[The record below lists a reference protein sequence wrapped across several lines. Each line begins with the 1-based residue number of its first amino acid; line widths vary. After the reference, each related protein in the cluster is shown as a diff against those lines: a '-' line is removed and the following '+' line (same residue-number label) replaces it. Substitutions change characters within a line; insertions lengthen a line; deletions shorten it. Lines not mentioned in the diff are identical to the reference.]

1 MFWLFIIISL
11 IAGAYALYK
20 NYWILLIISIVPFIP
35 PIWYFSQ
42 TPLFKEKPLMLG
54 FILIYLTSVFTLYK
68 GQKKTAW
75 ILWSIVATF
84 PAWVFIIFTL
94 KRLLDVVN
102 SAK

>member
-11 IAGAYALYK
+11 ITGVYALYK
-20 NYWILLIISIVPFIP
+20 NYWILLIISVIPFIP
-35 PIWYFSQ
+35 FVWYFSQ
-42 TPLFKEKPLMLG
+42 TPPFKETPLMLG
-54 FILIYLTSVFTLYK
+54 FILIYLTSVFALYI

-75 ILWSIVATF
+75 ILWGIVATS

-94 KRLLDVVN
+94 IRLLDAIN